1 MPDDLTALNRCRLV
15 TVSPGARIPSYSPR
29 MKGPAL
35 LVLLLEIPGQRTLA
49 DVSPPPLSEVRRFIL
64 SSAKERQTLL

>member
-1 MPDDLTALNRCRLV
+1 MSDDLTALNSWLV
-15 TVSPGARIPSYSPR
+15 AVSLEAKISSYSPR

-64 SSAKERQTLL
+64 SSGKERQTLL